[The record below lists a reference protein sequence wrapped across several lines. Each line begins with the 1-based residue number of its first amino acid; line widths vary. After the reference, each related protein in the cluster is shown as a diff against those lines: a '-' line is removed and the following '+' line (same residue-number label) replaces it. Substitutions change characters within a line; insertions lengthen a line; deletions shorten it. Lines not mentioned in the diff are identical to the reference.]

1 MKKGLI
7 TALCVI
13 CGIVIVCAVAYKP
26 AYNYIAPK
34 IFDYV
39 VEDNLDKLISVD
51 DIEKSVEKN
60 LEKNENVEKKSD
72 DLKEPSETNA
82 EPEKKEDEKVG
93 ENKGEIK
100 SKSKASA
107 NSPLNENNENGI
119 YKSKTSAGVFDEND
133 LSSIAK
139 RLTPADKTQIIS
151 IVQSCISAGD
161 YPDLAR
167 RAKNLNHENMAY
179 LESYLR
185 SHMSASAKQQI
196 LNIVTK
202 YK

>member
-1 MKKGLI
+1 MKKGLKI
-7 TALCVI
+7 TLGI
-13 CGIVIVCAVAYKP
+13 IISIVILAIVLYKP
-26 AYNYIAPK
+26 VYNYAAPK

-39 VEDNLDKLISVD
+39 VEDNLDKLISAD
-51 DIEKSVEKN
+51 DIEKNIAENKEDNIKDSKTEETEK
-60 LEKNENVEKKSD
+60 ETEEN
-72 DLKEPSETNA
+72 A
-82 EPEKKEDEKVG
+82 QKEDELKSN
-93 ENKGEIK
+93 EKSEEK

-107 NSPLNENNENGI
+107 NSPLNENNNNGV

-133 LSSIAK
+133 LASIAK

-161 YPDLAR
+161 YPDLAK
-167 RAKNLNHENMAY
+167 RAKNLTHENMAY

>member
-1 MKKGLI
+1 MKKGLKI
-7 TALCVI
+7 TLGIIIGIAVLSFAL
-13 CGIVIVCAVAYKP
+13 YKP

-34 IFDYV
+34 IFDYI
-39 VEDNLDKLISVD
+39 VEDNLDKLISVE
-51 DIEKSVEKN
+51 DIEKN
-60 LEKNENVEKKSD
+60 IAQN
-72 DLKEPSETNA
+72 KEDNA
-82 EPEKKEDEKVG
+82 ETSKTAETEEENEKGNEENSQNEDEQKTGGKSG
-93 ENKGEIK
+93 EK

-107 NSPLNENNENGI
+107 NSPLNENNNNGV

-133 LSSIAK
+133 LASIAK
-139 RLTPADKTQIIS
+139 RLTPSDKTQIIS

-161 YPDLAR
+161 YPDLAKK
-167 RAKNLNHENMAY
+167 AKNLTHENMAY

-196 LNIVTK
+196 LNIVKK